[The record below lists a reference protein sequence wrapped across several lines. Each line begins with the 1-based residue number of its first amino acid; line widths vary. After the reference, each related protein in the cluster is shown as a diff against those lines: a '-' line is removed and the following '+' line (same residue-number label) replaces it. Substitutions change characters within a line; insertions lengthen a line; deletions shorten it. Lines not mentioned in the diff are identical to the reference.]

1 MVERL
6 GRIATVFDGEVKQ
19 VKRVFAGS
27 LNDNGNLTLVSR
39 AQRRTHT
46 LKVARLGLLALAH
59 YKMTRHLNHARAT
72 LTLAAAP
79 ALRLLRHHANPTPR
93 CG

>member
-1 MVERL
+1 M
-6 GRIATVFDGEVKQ
+6 FDGEIKQ
-19 VKRVFAGS
+19 GKRVFAGS
-27 LNDNGNLTLVSR
+27 LNDNGNLALVRR

-59 YKMTRHLNHARAT
+59 YKMTRHLNHARAA
-72 LTLAAAP
+72 LSLAATP